1 MDTFT
6 FWEDLG
12 SVRKDIRGIPGLM
25 QSRPARRTAMARFWE
40 RVRHAG
46 ALLREEPEILGFAVL
61 QWICVMLVYALWMWL
76 VDEMPGEFGFFFSTI
91 VCLVLVGLP
100 VGFFTACIGAVHFL
114 RRAGEPSSIPA
125 CIRLVAPK
133 VWPLWAFAALDVGFT
148 VYQVLDRMPSKRQRS
163 AADRALSEALYYAW
177 KLATIGILPAILA
190 GRPLRKAA
198 EESADLV
205 RQRLADAAL
214 LRIGYST
221 VCWILGIAVYAS
233 TLVAVNVH
241 GFATPDSFGYYTWLV
256 GPIVVALAF
265 ILLFARP
272 VYVLASCELYHDYRG
287 HPAMPRGE
295 PRPAIAAHAPMA
307 AGGQGRMEALG
318 QSTAVRVAA
327 VAVVAL
333 GAWAAIELGGLRET
347 GGDARDA
354 TLPVVELEGVRLG
367 QSLAEVV
374 EDRGA
379 FDPEPRP
386 AGSQAAGETI
396 YLKRGGRVRLAVRD
410 GVVRGIS
417 YQCREP
423 TDWSKLA
430 GVTCYDSAER
440 IGTAFGERVRTL
452 CARVSRDEPRRAR
465 APAMRALDVVDA
477 GVRYVVQD
485 GRVAGLIVRAPH
497 ELRDQ
502 VGGVHVWH
510 PCGQP

>member
-1 MDTFT
+1 MEMFT
-6 FWEDLG
+6 FVEDLG
-12 SVRKDIRGIPGLM
+12 SVRKDIRGIPGLVK
-25 QSRPARRTAMARFWE
+25 SKPARRTAMARFAE

-46 ALLREEPEILGFAVL
+46 ALLLQEPEILGFALL
-61 QWICVMLVYALWMWL
+61 QWICVMLVYALWMWA
-76 VDEMPGEFGFFFSTI
+76 VNEMPGEFGFFFSTI

-125 CIRLVAPK
+125 CIHLVAPK
-133 VWPLWAFAALDVGFT
+133 VWALWAFTALDVGFT
-148 VYQVLDRMPSKRQRS
+148 AYQVLDRMPSKRSRS
-163 AADRALSEALYYAW
+163 AADRALSEGLYYAW

-205 RQRLADAAL
+205 RRRLADAAL
-214 LRIGYST
+214 LRIGYSS
-221 VCWILGIAVYAS
+221 VCWILGIAVYAA
-233 TLVAVNVH
+233 TLVSVNVYELS
-241 GFATPDSFGYYTWLV
+241 TPDSYGYYLWLV

-287 HPAMPRGE
+287 HPAMPHGE
-295 PRPAIAAHAPMA
+295 PRAAIASQAHGLAD
-307 AGGQGRMEALG
+307 GRGRMEAVG
-318 QSTAVRVAA
+318 QSTGVRVAA
-327 VAVVAL
+327 VALVAL
-333 GAWAAIELGGLRET
+333 GAWGAIELGGLR
-347 GGDARDA
+347 GGAGDAGRDA
-354 TLPVVELEGVRLG
+354 TLPIVELEGVRLG

-374 EDRGA
+374 EGRGA
-379 FDPEPRP
+379 FDPEPGL
-386 AGSQAAGETI
+386 AGSQAGEVI
-396 YLKRGGRVRLAVRD
+396 YLKRDGRVRLAVRD
-410 GVVRGIS
+410 GLVRGIS

-440 IGTAFGERVRTL
+440 ITTGFGERVRTL
-452 CARVSRDEPRRAR
+452 CAKVSREEPRRAR

-485 GRVAGLIVRAPH
+485 GRVAGLIVRAPY

>member
-1 MDTFT
+1 MEMFA
-6 FWEDLG
+6 FVEDLG
-12 SVRKDIRGIPGLM
+12 AVRKDIRGIPGLGK
-25 QSRPARRTAMARFWE
+25 SKPARLTALARFGE

-46 ALLREEPEILGFAVL
+46 ALLAQEPEILGFAAL
-61 QWICVMLVYALWMWL
+61 QWICVMLVYALWMWA
-76 VDEMPGEFGFFFSTI
+76 VDAMPGEFGFFFSTV
-91 VCLVLVGLP
+91 VCLVLAALP
-100 VGFFTACIGAVHFL
+100 VGFFNACIGAVHFL
-114 RRAGEPSSIPA
+114 RRSGEPSSIPA
-125 CIRLVAPK
+125 CIRLVAPR
-133 VWPLWAFAALDVGFT
+133 VWALWAFSALDVGFT
-148 VYQVLDRMPSKRQRS
+148 TYQVLDRMPSKRQRS

-190 GRPLRKAA
+190 GRTLRKAA

-214 LRIGYST
+214 LRVGYSS
-221 VCWILGIAVYAS
+221 VCWILGIAVYAA
-233 TLVAVNVH
+233 TLVAVNVY
-241 GFATPDSFGYYTWLV
+241 GLSTPDSYGYYLWLV

-272 VYVLASCELYHDYRG
+272 VYVIASCELYHDYRG
-287 HPAMPRGE
+287 HPAMPPGE
-295 PRPAIAAHAPMA
+295 PRPVVVPYANGV

-333 GAWAAIELGGLRET
+333 GAWAAFEFGGLRGT
-347 GGDARDA
+347 GEAGRDA
-354 TLPVVELEGVRLG
+354 NQPIVELEGVRLG

-379 FDPEPRP
+379 FDPEPDP
-386 AGSQAAGETI
+386 ARSQATGETI
-396 YLKRGGRVRLAVRD
+396 YLERDGRVRVAVRD
-410 GVVRGIS
+410 GLVRGIS
-417 YQCREP
+417 YQCRAP
-423 TDWSKLA
+423 TDWSRLA

-440 IGTAFGERVRTL
+440 IATAFGERVRTL
-452 CARVSRDEPRRAR
+452 CGKVSREEPRRAR

-497 ELRDQ
+497 ELREQ
-502 VGGVHVWH
+502 VGGLYAWH